1 MCVSTVDPRYTL
13 RNFYPFVNFYPGS
26 DSNTGFSTFTGLY
39 GKQSSSFTGNVV
51 SNERGVQ
58 RMTDTDDL
66 FIREDPI
73 FVNKELLEINHLPDE
88 GRIVGRDEEIGQLAN
103 AVNPAIFGQ
112 SPSNVLIYGKTGTG
126 KSLCAKYVSGRLIQT
141 AEEEGITAAYAYVDC
156 AQDSTETQ
164 AVQTIAS
171 ALNDPDLTDINIP
184 DKGIS
189 TATYYKRL
197 WKILDMRYDV
207 VLVILDEIDKL
218 DNDDILMQLSRA
230 GEAGKLTE
238 CKVGVIGISNKIKYK
253 DRMDERVK
261 SSLCERE
268 FVFPPYD
275 AQQLGN
281 IMQARSDAFREGV
294 LDDSVIPR
302 AAALAAREHGD
313 ARKAIDILRY
323 AGEIAQSTDANTVRE
338 EFVVQA
344 RQRAETDRF
353 RELIRGST
361 PHSRYVLQALTVLSL
376 NEHTDDEAFRTTR
389 IYELY
394 QQVCRQEGSESLSL
408 RRVRDLLKE
417 HAFLDVI
424 EQSRYSGGSAEGSY
438 TEHRLLED
446 PEVVRSVLAD
456 TID

>member
-1 MCVSTVDPRYTL
+1 
-13 RNFYPFVNFYPGS
+13 
-26 DSNTGFSTFTGLY
+26 
-39 GKQSSSFTGNVV
+39 
-51 SNERGVQ
+51 
-58 RMTDTDDL
+58 MTDTDDL

-126 KSLCAKYVSGRLIQT
+126 KSLCAKYVSGRLIRT
-141 AEEEGITAAYAYVDC
+141 AEEEGVTTAYAYVDC

-171 ALNDPDLTDINIP
+171 SLNDAAATGINIP

-197 WKILDMRYDV
+197 WTILDTRYDV

-218 DNDDILMQLSRA
+218 DGDDILMQLSRA
-230 GEAGKLTE
+230 GEAGKLTS
-238 CKVGVIGISNKIKYK
+238 CKIGVIGISNKIKYK

-275 AQQLGN
+275 AQQLGD
-281 IMQARSDAFREGV
+281 IMQARSDAFHEGV
-294 LDDSVIPR
+294 LDDSVVPR

-323 AGEIAQSTDANTVRE
+323 AGEIAQSTGADVVRE

-376 NEHTDDEAFRTTR
+376 NEHDDEAFRTTR

-394 QQVCRQEGSESLSL
+394 EQVCRQEGSESLSL

-446 PEVVRSVLAD
+446 PTVVQSVLAD

>member
-1 MCVSTVDPRYTL
+1 M
-13 RNFYPFVNFYPGS
+13 S
-26 DSNTGFSTFTGLY
+26 DSG
-39 GKQSSSFTGNVV
+39 
-51 SNERGVQ
+51 
-58 RMTDTDDL
+58 DL
-66 FIREDPI
+66 FVRKDPI
-73 FVNKELLEINHLPDE
+73 FVNKELLEISHVPDE
-88 GRIVGRDEEIGQLAN
+88 GRIVGRDDEISQLAN

-126 KSLCAKYVSGRLIQT
+126 KSLCAKYVSGRLVDT
-141 AEEEGITAAYAYVDC
+141 AEEEGTNATYVYVDC

-164 AVQTIAS
+164 TVQTIAS
-171 ALNDPDLTDINIP
+171 SVNTPETDIYIP

-197 WKILDMRYDV
+197 WRILDQTYDV
-207 VLVILDEIDKL
+207 VLIILDEIDKL
-218 DNDDILMQLSRA
+218 EDDAILMQLSRA
-230 GEAGKLTE
+230 GEAGKLTN
-238 CKVGVIGISNKIKYK
+238 CKVGVVGISNKIKYK

-275 AQQLGN
+275 ANQLN
-281 IMQARSDAFREGV
+281 HIMSARDDAFRDGV
-294 LDDSVIPR
+294 LEGGVIPR

-323 AGEIAQSTDANTVRE
+323 AGEIAQSTGVDTVRE
-338 EFVVQA
+338 EFIVQA
-344 RQRAETDRF
+344 RERAEVDRF

-361 PHSRYVLQALTVLSL
+361 PHSKYVLQALTVLSL
-376 NEHTDDEAFRTTR
+376 DTAPADASQPDQGFRTTR
-389 IYELY
+389 IYDVYE
-394 QQVCRQEGSESLSL
+394 QVCRQEGVESLSL

-417 HAFLDVI
+417 FAFLDVI

-438 TEHRLLED
+438 TKHMLLED
-446 PEVVRSVLAD
+446 PAVVKDVLAD

>member
-1 MCVSTVDPRYTL
+1 MV
-13 RNFYPFVNFYPGS
+13 
-26 DSNTGFSTFTGLY
+26 
-39 GKQSSSFTGNVV
+39 
-51 SNERGVQ
+51 
-58 RMTDTDDL
+58 DTDEL
-66 FIREDPI
+66 FIRDDPI

-88 GRIVGRDEEIGQLAN
+88 GRIVGRDEEIKLLAN

-112 SPSNVLIYGKTGTG
+112 SPSNILIYGKTGTG
-126 KSLCAKYVSGRLIQT
+126 KSLCAKHVSQRLID
-141 AEEEGITAAYAYVDC
+141 AAGDEGVTAAFAYVDC
-156 AQDSTETQ
+156 AQDTTETQ

-171 ALNDPDLTDINIP
+171 SFNDPDTDVNVP

-197 WKILDMRYDV
+197 WRILDARYDV

-218 DNDDILMQLSRA
+218 ADDAILMQLSRA

-238 CKVGVIGISNKIKYK
+238 CKIGVIGVSNKIRYK

-275 AQQLGN
+275 ASQLGE
-281 IMQARSDAFREGV
+281 IMEARCDAFRDGV
-294 LDDSVIPR
+294 LEGGVIPR

-323 AGEIAQSTDANTVRE
+323 AGEIAQSTGAETVQEGFVTDARK
-338 EFVVQA
+338 
-344 RQRAETDRF
+344 RAETDRF

-361 PHSRYVLQALTVLSL
+361 PHSRYVLHALTVLSL
-376 NEHTDDEAFRTTR
+376 NGGDGFRTTA
-389 IYELY
+389 IYDVYEEI
-394 QQVCRQEGSESLSL
+394 CRQEGAEPLSL

-417 HAFLDVI
+417 HAFLDII
-424 EQSRYSGGSAEGSY
+424 EQSRHSGGSAEGSY
-438 TEHRLLED
+438 TRHRLLED
-446 PEVVRSVLAD
+446 ADVVRDVLVDPA
-456 TID
+456 